1 MITTFEQNFKEIQSM
16 IIDHYSSFETTKSCT
31 ISDDNWTRSQGGGG
45 RTYIIENGKFFDKA
59 AVNFSSISG
68 TKLPHSARD
77 NIKNKKAISYRAMG
91 VSVIT
96 HPKNPFIPTSHMNIR
111 LFLLLNKKKEIV
123 EWWVGGGYDL
133 TPFFPYAKDCLMW
146 HKDAKAQFDK
156 FNKKYYKEFAKNCD
170 DYFFLPHRKEKRG
183 IGGVF
188 FDNFNE
194 LDLDLS
200 MQMLKNTA
208 KTYLNSYLKII
219 NLRKGRQYTAKDKGF
234 QEYRRGRYAEF
245 NLLYDR
251 GTSFGLQSGG
261 RIESILASLPPQ
273 TSWIYNKDISFI
285 KNEKKLL
292 LALQNK
298 WRG

>member
-1 MITTFEQNFKEIQSM
+1 MITTFEQHFKEIQTM
-16 IIDHYSSFETTKSCT
+16 IIDHYSSFETMKSCT
-31 ISDDNWTRSQGGGG
+31 VSDDFWKRSQGGGG
-45 RTYIIENGKFFDKA
+45 RTFIIENGKFFDKA
-59 AVNFSSISG
+59 AINFSSISG
-68 TKLPHSARD
+68 TKLPQSARD
-77 NIKNKKAISYRAMG
+77 NIKSKKAVSYRAMG

-111 LFLLLNKKKEIV
+111 LFLRLNNKKEII

-133 TPFFPYAKDCLMW
+133 TPYFPYEKDCSMW
-146 HKDAKAQFDK
+146 HKDAKQHFDQ

-194 LDLDLS
+194 LDLDS
-200 MQMLKNTA
+200 SIEMLKNTS

-219 NLRKGRQYTAKDKGF
+219 NLRKDRKYSPKDKSF

-273 TSWIYNKDISFI
+273 ASWIYKKDPFFI

-292 LALQNK
+292 LALNIK

>member
-1 MITTFEQNFKEIQSM
+1 MITTFEQNFKEIQST
-16 IIDHYSSFETTKSCT
+16 IINHYSSFETTKSCT
-31 ISDDNWTRSQGGGG
+31 ISDDNWTKSQGGGG

-68 TKLPHSARD
+68 TKLPQSARD

-146 HKDAKAQFDK
+146 HKDAKAHFDK

-194 LDLDLS
+194 LGLDLS

-219 NLRKGRQYTAKDKGF
+219 NLRKSREYTAKDKGF

-273 TSWIYNKDISFI
+273 ASWIYKKDISFI